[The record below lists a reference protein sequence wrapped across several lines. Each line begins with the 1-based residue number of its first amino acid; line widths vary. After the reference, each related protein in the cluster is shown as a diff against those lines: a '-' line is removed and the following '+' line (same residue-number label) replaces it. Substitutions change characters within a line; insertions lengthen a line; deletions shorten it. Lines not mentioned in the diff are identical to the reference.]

1 MDIFTRIY
9 KSKYFY
15 KWICENRHV
24 ISSNKNC
31 KVKWALLKF
40 PQNEIRFL
48 APTSDISVKETST
61 RTVLFTLGKNQNPI
75 SIHRTQELD
84 GITADRRCELMAA
97 EDFESDL
104 DLAFNLQLQE
114 AITASISASFSP
126 PKSQLISTTKND
138 EFLSFT
144 SKSSELREFEQEL
157 NDRAVSEAEFKRI
170 RDDLHIR
177 IHDHRVAN
185 EMTTIPEDQWQESGE
200 RFERPYGEGSS
211 NGGSEEIFR
220 VYAKGLVELY
230 LPKEIILGG
239 IGVAICDSKDE
250 LLFELRKPVLG
261 NGMNRQSVEMK
272 ALIEGLNAAK
282 DLGLNRVV
290 FYCDYL
296 PIFNYVSSDYH

>member
-1 MDIFTRIY
+1 
-9 KSKYFY
+9 
-15 KWICENRHV
+15 
-24 ISSNKNC
+24 
-31 KVKWALLKF
+31 
-40 PQNEIRFL
+40 
-48 APTSDISVKETST
+48 
-61 RTVLFTLGKNQNPI
+61 
-75 SIHRTQELD
+75 
-84 GITADRRCELMAA
+84 MAA

-144 SKSSELREFEQEL
+144 TKSSELLKFEQEL

-185 EMTTIPEDQWQESGE
+185 EMMTIPEDQWQESGE

-296 PIFNYVSSDYH
+296 PIFNYVTGQWTPKRPKVKAIVNQMALLREKFLYCQPSVVARNDVKFAFKLAREAIVSQVNKSAESSGTINSFETCVICLEDKNVGHIFSVDDCMHRYCFSCMK